1 LSRRGDFP
9 AQNDE
14 KMTTTASVSKRSRRC
29 KNGYRN
35 MSRSLV
41 APKSGMVSEIG
52 GNTVITF
59 VPGNVG
65 WPRKGQR
72 NRGNWAPTP
81 AATGPSERRGRG
93 RDPGRPPSA
102 SRARPHHASRETK
115 PHLSLSISISF
126 PAQSFESRSKRRLAP
141 VHHIL
146 IRPIIS
152 FCFVMAGDAA
162 AMVDN
167 NTPYFGTTW
176 RFSRPK

>member
-1 LSRRGDFP
+1 
-9 AQNDE
+9 
-14 KMTTTASVSKRSRRC
+14 MTTTASVSKRSRRC

-41 APKSGMVSEIG
+41 APKSGMVSEIR

-59 VPGNVG
+59 VAGNVG

-72 NRGNWAPTP
+72 NRGKWAPTP

-115 PHLSLSISISF
+115 PHLSLSLNFVSRPKFRVPLEIPTHARSSYF
-126 PAQSFESRSKRRLAP
+126 DPA
-141 VHHIL
+141 HYYY
-146 IRPIIS
+146 

-162 AMVDN
+162 AMVNN
-167 NTPYFGTTW
+167 NTPYFVTTW